1 MSDHDL
7 LNSAVS
13 TGALFTATPLLTP
26 NFSSKAGVLTVIFH
40 LFLFLFFSF
49 FFLTNFPFLSSLQG
63 TKFSKQGHCSV
74 CALKWPEARKN
85 VPARLAICCSYRF
98 TAIFLQDGVWKSE
111 HWRWSRKQSL
121 QNLLCLP
128 LPKQKRGS
136 SPQRRRSYHS
146 CAKIQNLPLRW
157 KR

>member
-7 LNSAVS
+7 VNSAVS

-74 CALKWPEARKN
+74 RSMKWPEARKKA
-85 VPARLAICCSYRF
+85 PGRLAICCSYHF
-98 TAIFLQDGVWKSE
+98 TAIFCQDGVWKSE
-111 HWRWSRKQSL
+111 HCRWSRKQSL
-121 QNLLCLP
+121 QNP
-128 LPKQKRGS
+128 
-136 SPQRRRSYHS
+136 S
-146 CAKIQNLPLRW
+146 CQPTSKTETWL
-157 KR
+157 